1 MLNVHSH
8 LSEFEVIGF
17 LGGYCFD
24 SKKTKKKCKCIKT
37 DRFKT

>member
-24 SKKTKKKCKCIKT
+24 TVNS
-37 DRFKT
+37 